1 MRAEDRSWG
10 VKLLMVIVLAA
21 VAWLGGGAVRA
32 GLLFLGNDADFAS
45 DVGAMSAVALFLLL
59 VLGYWLYDYVPWS
72 QGEPRSGRT
81 R

>member
-72 QGEPRSGRT
+72 QDGR
-81 R
+81 RDVR